1 MDIKRVC
8 FVPSIEEVLA
18 ERKLSDY
25 DIPTQR
31 VISLLTTS
39 PSILPVGSAKFK
51 VHAYPSDLDLFE
63 RFEDCCT
70 VNEVR
75 FKLRRRLQDIVRNI
89 SCFSDIFLGDFKAGY
104 DRRFNL
110 YLGDIVDGSIV
121 DYSPSLIRRDLTNLR
136 YQGALP
142 EEKYYELMNLVKE
155 KPSLEDFQQ
164 LSTEIRN
171 LYVLRW
177 TPEEILQGYKFLPPN
192 GRIWLE
198 DALID
203 KSVVKIDVWAPLPY
217 SDISSQ
223 CYEGPVPG
231 RYVEI
236 TNWFLV
242 VFVTPKGDEKVLSED
257 LKDYATSLQKD
268 IEKYLSPDHLNL
280 LKAAKRL
287 WSLLLFAR
295 KKASSHI
302 LESECSSERF
312 RGFIQLDFIDSVLIR
327 LAPLFSSYIALLNSL
342 RSDLDLLFKLEERVR
357 SGSLST
363 IHPNFFDETIEGIRL
378 RLLCFESDPPLL
390 FPTTPRT
397 GKETNICV
405 SGLYFDPCFNKFL
418 LEALHRPDPSL
429 LSILSEHVN
438 SLTSQYLYDNDL
450 SIDSI
455 VTSLKLS

>member
-1 MDIKRVC
+1 LDIKRVC

-63 RFEDCCT
+63 RFEDCFT

-177 TPEEILQGYKFLPPN
+177 TPEEILQGYKFLPPK
-192 GRIWLE
+192 W
-198 DALID
+198 
-203 KSVVKIDVWAPLPY
+203 S
-217 SDISSQ
+217 
-223 CYEGPVPG
+223 
-231 RYVEI
+231 
-236 TNWFLV
+236 
-242 VFVTPKGDEKVLSED
+242 
-257 LKDYATSLQKD
+257 
-268 IEKYLSPDHLNL
+268 NL
-280 LKAAKRL
+280 A
-287 WSLLLFAR
+287 
-295 KKASSHI
+295 
-302 LESECSSERF
+302 
-312 RGFIQLDFIDSVLIR
+312 
-327 LAPLFSSYIALLNSL
+327 
-342 RSDLDLLFKLEERVR
+342 
-357 SGSLST
+357 
-363 IHPNFFDETIEGIRL
+363 
-378 RLLCFESDPPLL
+378 
-390 FPTTPRT
+390 
-397 GKETNICV
+397 
-405 SGLYFDPCFNKFL
+405 
-418 LEALHRPDPSL
+418 
-429 LSILSEHVN
+429 
-438 SLTSQYLYDNDL
+438 
-450 SIDSI
+450 
-455 VTSLKLS
+455 